1 MVGDLQMNW
10 LKRKLYNWI
19 VSDGADD
26 NYSKMSN
33 SRAIVSRDVESTCSD
48 SDPILNFRVFSAVGG
63 KVVEFRRYDRQR
75 DRNDTTTYIITTDQD
90 FGERISKIA
99 TMENLKA

>member
-1 MVGDLQMNW
+1 MNW
-10 LKRKLYNWI
+10 LKRKIRDWVLDANE
-19 VSDGADD
+19 DD
-26 NYSKMSN
+26 SMKL
-33 SRAIVSRDVESTCSD
+33 SRGHAIAVRDMESTCSD

-75 DRNDTTTYIITTDQD
+75 DRNDTTTYIITNDQD

-99 TMENLKA
+99 TMENLKS